1 MVHCSDWGA
10 IGGNGTAAG
19 CVADGPAAEAG
30 KLGGREGGAPSVRL
44 QGHFLGV
51 ASWKGPHHCT

>member
-1 MVHCSDWGA
+1 MLVVFLVTVIKGKDLFWLPVGEVIYRSDWGA

-30 KLGGREGGAPSVRL
+30 K
-44 QGHFLGV
+44 
-51 ASWKGPHHCT
+51 